1 MEKKYL
7 ITFTGRPNAGKTTC
21 LKFFSKGYADPSRLA
36 KLRAGKSAGT
46 TKRIME
52 IEIGPRLSMVDLPG
66 FGRIMKRS
74 HKFIEK
80 TKDSIVSFIEDNA
93 KDIVVAVQVIDA
105 STFWIAHESLMRKGI
120 KNIDIEMVTFLKE
133 SGIPNIIVLGNKTDR
148 LSNKEQRL
156 EEIAK
161 LLPEMVHFLPVSM
174 KKRVNTGAARD
185 LFTKLLIETLGLKT
199 YRKEFV
205 KS

>member
-1 MEKKYL
+1 
-7 ITFTGRPNAGKTTC
+7 
-21 LKFFSKGYADPSRLA
+21 
-36 KLRAGKSAGT
+36 
-46 TKRIME
+46 
-52 IEIGPRLSMVDLPG
+52 
-66 FGRIMKRS
+66 MKRS
-74 HKFIEK
+74 REFIER
-80 TKDSIVSFIEDNA
+80 TKDSIVSFIEDNSG
-93 KDIVVAVQVIDA
+93 DIILAVHVTDV
-105 STFWIAHESLMRKGI
+105 STFRIAHESLKRKGI

-133 SGIPNIIVLGNKTDR
+133 LGIPNIIVLGNKIDR
-148 LSNKEQRL
+148 LSNKEQEL

-161 LLPEMVHFLPVSM
+161 LLPEMIHFLPVSM